1 MNFTDEALQI
11 LAQQLG
17 DDALSSRGEL
27 ESKLAKLLY
36 LVLRTG
42 RGRPPL
48 VQWVQR
54 TLAVVAPASRTGRA
68 VDPKWAAPRL
78 ARLLCLQ
85 LLQNVRSKQ
94 GTMVNRQTVA
104 VAC

>member
-11 LAQQLG
+11 LARQMG
-17 DDALSSRGEL
+17 EDAVSSRGEL
-27 ESKLAKLLY
+27 ESNLSQLLY

-42 RGRPPL
+42 QGRPPL
-48 VQWVQR
+48 VQWVER
-54 TLAVVAPASRTGRA
+54 TLAQVAPASRIGRP

-85 LLQNVRSKQ
+85 LLRNVRAQ
-94 GTMVNRQTVA
+94 RDTMVSRQTV

>member
-11 LAQQLG
+11 LTQQMG
-17 DDALSSRGEL
+17 EDAVSSRGEL
-27 ESKLAKLLY
+27 EANLSQLLY

-42 RGRPPL
+42 QGRPPL

-54 TLAVVAPASRTGRA
+54 TLAVVAPASRIGRP

-85 LLQNVRSKQ
+85 LLHNVRGQ
-94 GTMVNRQTVA
+94 RDTMVGRQTV